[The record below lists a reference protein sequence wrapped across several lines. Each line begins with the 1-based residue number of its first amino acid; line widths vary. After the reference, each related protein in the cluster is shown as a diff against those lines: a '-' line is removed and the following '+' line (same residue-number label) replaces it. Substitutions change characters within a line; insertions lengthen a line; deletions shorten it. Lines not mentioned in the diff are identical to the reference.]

1 MKIIIHEVDD
11 SEDVVHRINSLK
23 EDLNHG
29 NSENIFFKGAE
40 KGSIILFIDVN
51 NKVVLND
58 GLFQSE
64 VSNFIQKLFKFCK
77 LTCHFRTHTHAVI
90 ASAAGK

>member
-23 EDLNHG
+23 EDLNHV

-40 KGSIILFIDVN
+40 KGSIIFFIDVK

-77 LTCHFRTHTHAVI
+77 LTCYFRTQTYAVI